1 MNAAPLHKTVLV
13 TGAGRGLGRVI
24 AETLAKD
31 GFRVAV
37 SDIDSARATATAQAI
52 SAAGGQALAMALDVR
67 EKADFEQ
74 ALAEI
79 INRWGSVGVLV
90 NNAALTRTTPLFE
103 ISPEEF
109 SEITDVNLRG
119 TFMGCQVFGHHF
131 GEQRYGR
138 IVNLASLA
146 GQNGGAATGAH
157 YAASKGGIVTL
168 TKVFARDLAAKG
180 VTVNAIAPG
189 PLDVDLVREILPAD
203 KLTAMVGT
211 IPVGTLGDP
220 AFIGDTVKL
229 LASPNAG
236 SVTGATFD
244 INGGLY
250 VR

>member
-211 IPVGTLGDP
+211 IPDR
-220 AFIGDTVKL
+220 K
-229 LASPNAG
+229 
-236 SVTGATFD
+236 SV
-244 INGGLY
+244 
-250 VR
+250 V